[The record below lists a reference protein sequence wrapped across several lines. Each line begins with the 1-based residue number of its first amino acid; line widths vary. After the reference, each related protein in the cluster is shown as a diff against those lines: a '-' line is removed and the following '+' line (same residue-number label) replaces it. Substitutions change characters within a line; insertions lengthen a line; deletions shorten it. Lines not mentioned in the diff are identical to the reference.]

1 MEELYSLRQK
11 KEKELNEI
19 NKEIYFFEIM
29 EEQNKIKS
37 KIIFS
42 NIINIF
48 DILYLSQVGSRK
60 RMSDDW
66 FLRFLSYVTHYEL
79 KDKLDFNETFSKL
92 INLYYDYTKYIDIEK
107 EYENAK
113 NFHLEKVLVTNFRPK
128 I

>member
-1 MEELYSLRQK
+1 MEELYSLRKK

-37 KIIFS
+37 KIIYS
-42 NIINIF
+42 NIIKIF
-48 DILYLSQVGSRK
+48 DILYLSQVSSRK

-66 FLRFLSYVTHYEL
+66 FLSYIIQNEL
-79 KDKLDFNETFSKL
+79 KDKFDFNETFSKL
-92 INLYYDYTKYIDIEK
+92 INLYYDYVKYIDIEK